1 MENIR
6 KRLFTIFSMGLF
18 IFTIYLAFLI
28 QENNEESR
36 ITGLV
41 VIEQGSPP
49 VLSHVPQQQIVV
61 GEEFSY
67 QLEVNDI
74 DSTHFVFQDNTPL
87 FNVDETGIIKF
98 VPTTENKGEH
108 TAVVIA
114 EDESGNFDS
123 ILIIF
128 NIT

>member
-18 IFTIYLAFLI
+18 IFIIYLSFLI

-41 VIEQGSPP
+41 VVEQGIPP
-49 VLSHVPQQQIVV
+49 VLNQVPQQQIVV

-67 QLEVNDI
+67 QLEVNDV
-74 DSTHFVFQDNTPL
+74 DSTHFTFQDNTPL
-87 FNVDETGIIKF
+87 FNVDENGVIEF
-98 VPTTENKGEH
+98 VPTEENKGEH